1 MPASGLDMPIG
12 YGAAREVIWC
22 SQSHCWLIYW
32 SVKGIMRCIHGLI
45 LEQCAHCNGAIDDM
59 GSDDLNADQT
69 FEWTLVN
76 IDGQQLTVTWC
87 DGTVVPWSRKFT
99 FGRVGASL
107 MIDCAD
113 AINQFVSS
121 SNPAE
126 VSRGVRSMVTEAGTT
141 IRIFP
146 DFTLENGRQI
156 DRPYIRLE
164 RHEGYWHPRIGLGRV
179 RARAFLHF
187 ETEIRKWAAAGN

>member
-1 MPASGLDMPIG
+1 MF
-12 YGAAREVIWC
+12 C
-22 SQSHCWLIYW
+22 
-32 SVKGIMRCIHGLI
+32 KHGLPPQ
-45 LEQCAHCNGAIDDM
+45 ECAYCNPAIDDM

-69 FEWTLVN
+69 FEWKLVN
-76 IDGQQLTVTWC
+76 IDGHHLTVTWC
-87 DGTVVPWSRKFT
+87 DGTVVPWVRKFT

-113 AINQFVSS
+113 DIEQFVSS

-126 VSRGVRSMVTEAGTT
+126 VSRGVRNRVTEAGTT

-146 DFTLENGRQI
+146 DFTLENGRRI
-156 DRPYIRLE
+156 ERPYIRLE
-164 RHEGYWHPRIGLGRV
+164 RHEGYCHPRIGMGRV
-179 RARAFLHF
+179 KARAFLHF